1 MSNWVDSLN
10 LRPQEKRAIVA
21 IAAVVFVIL
30 NLVLV
35 FPHFK
40 DYSQI
45 QKQLKETSLAIATN
59 KAIIAKDVNPVNGL
73 QVQLARLEKQPDG
86 VVTFSKDIQLIQTV
100 TDQARAS
107 GFIPT
112 SQGAAAVQHF
122 GPTNLADKF
131 FESQSARIQCQ
142 AAEDALV
149 RFLFNL
155 GNDPAMIRVRE
166 LDLKPVEPNRYK
178 LNANI
183 TLIADYQKTNAPKAV
198 LTATVAPPKPAAQ
211 PPAPVPK
218 KAGARSA
225 ATNAAPAASRTPP
238 LPAPPAPGRAGAI
251 PMPPV
256 PTVPPVPPVPAR
268 PPRTP
273 VGG

>member
-1 MSNWVDSLN
+1 MSSFVDSLN

-40 DYSQI
+40 DYRQI

-59 KAIIAKDVNPVNGL
+59 SAIIAKDVNPVNGL

-86 VVTFSKDIQLIQTV
+86 VVTFNKEIQLMQTV
-100 TDQARAS
+100 TAQARANGVLIMNES
-107 GFIPT
+107 GIAT
-112 SQGAAAVQHF
+112 SHF
-122 GPTNLADKF
+122 GPTNQSDKF
-131 FESQSARIQCQ
+131 FESQSTRIQVQ
-142 AAEDALV
+142 SAEDSLV
-149 RFLFNL
+149 KFLYDV

-166 LDLKPVEPNRYK
+166 LDLKPLDANRYK

-183 TLIADYQKTNAPKAV
+183 TLIADYQKTNAPKPV
-198 LTATVAPPKPAAQ
+198 LTATAAPPKAAAQ
-211 PPAPVPK
+211 PPAPAPQ
-218 KAGARSA
+218 KAGARTA

-238 LPAPPAPGRAGAI
+238 PPAPPAPGRAGAI

-256 PTVPPVPPVPAR
+256 PTVPPAPPVPAR

-273 VGG
+273 VGE